1 MISGIGCPAKFA
13 LRRQQRK
20 PRNAPMTA
28 DVGVLKAIIA
38 VAPCAESQ
46 RLLGVSADGGM
57 NPPRRHNHHI
67 ARACLNREAPSG
79 VILPRFLHINH
90 SFARPNLI
98 DLRRRPPAMR
108 GNLMNMP
115 LTADGFIAQLPGGIR
130 HDAIE
135 EHPLL
140 HGGQV
145 LLAPDVHH
153 DGIDVFR
160 PIAIRVAKALADAVE
175 LAELRAFIEA
185 VRPQPEALI
194 HRQRRNI
201 ESGVKIK
208 FHGVFPLLKIPFRLN
223 KMVAA

>member
-1 MISGIGCPAKFA
+1 M
-13 LRRQQRK
+13 
-20 PRNAPMTA
+20 
-28 DVGVLKAIIA
+28 D
-38 VAPCAESQ
+38 
-46 RLLGVSADGGM
+46 
-57 NPPRRHNHHI
+57 
-67 ARACLNREAPSG
+67 
-79 VILPRFLHINH
+79 
-90 SFARPNLI
+90 
-98 DLRRRPPAMR
+98 
-108 GNLMNMP
+108 MP
-115 LTADGFIAQLPGGIR
+115 LTADRFIAQLPGGIR

-208 FHGVFPLLKIPFRLN
+208 FHGVFPLLMMSVCVILDTESLLAAKTKQHGSVRCEGGKGAIANFVCFHCPL
-223 KMVAA
+223 VASAGAKSPA

>member
-98 DLRRRPPAMR
+98 DLRRRPPAMC

-115 LTADGFIAQLPGGIR
+115 LTADRFIAQLPGGIR

-145 LLAPDVHH
+145 RLAPDVHH

-185 VRPQPEALI
+185 VSPSRKPSSTD
-194 HRQRRNI
+194 
-201 ESGVKIK
+201 SGVISNPGSKSS
-208 FHGVFPLLKIPFRLN
+208 FMVFFLF
-223 KMVAA
+223 